1 MTNQDRIKP
10 ENELMKLNEVQ
21 AAVHYSRASI
31 YRLMSE
37 GKFPKPVTLGGR
49 SVFWVRSQINA
60 FISEQIEKSQGAA

>member
-1 MTNQDRIKP
+1 MTNQP

-31 YRLMSE
+31 YRLMGE

-49 SVFWVRSQINA
+49 SVFWVRSQIQA
-60 FISEQIEKSQGAA
+60 FIKEQIEKSQEDDAA